1 MNHQPQRFQAPDGT
15 EMVVLTASDYERLA
29 LLAED
34 AEDIIAGRAGL
45 ASIVQDGAVPGEVV
59 ALMIRDGLSPLAA
72 WRRHRGLTQ
81 TELARR
87 AGLSQVWVNRIEA
100 GKGHG
105 TPATRSRLAA
115 ALDAPGWAL
124 EDAADPDAPAKEQ
137 TVKNKQMFKI
147 EIERQLDHARQ
158 TGKTS
163 LTLSAGDVHRAVGG
177 YPGPGHAMPTCCA
190 ALRDMADALHAELV
204 HSPPKGNGASLAF
217 RFAIC

>member
-45 ASIVQDGAVPGEVV
+45 ASMAQDGAVPGEVV
-59 ALMIRDGLSPLAA
+59 ALMFRDGLSPLAA

-100 GKGHG
+100 GKGYG
-105 TPATRSRLAA
+105 TPATRARLAA
-115 ALDAPGWAL
+115 ALDAPRWAL
-124 EDAADPDAPAKEQ
+124 DESVE
-137 TVKNKQMFKI
+137 
-147 EIERQLDHARQ
+147 
-158 TGKTS
+158 
-163 LTLSAGDVHRAVGG
+163 
-177 YPGPGHAMPTCCA
+177 
-190 ALRDMADALHAELV
+190 
-204 HSPPKGNGASLAF
+204 ASDS
-217 RFAIC
+217 